1 MKVKN
6 IVFLLLTI
14 SLLFMV
20 ACNKEEEVDAGGSE
34 EALENVNETG
44 MPIVEEPI
52 TIEVFSG
59 KAASTAK
66 DWNDVPILNEYA
78 DMTNIDM
85 QWNQVAVD
93 GLADSIAYRYSSCLH
108 THLVWEHHS
117 NLLPLRLPFR
127 KKPQS

>member
-34 EALENVNETG
+34 EALENVNEKG

-66 DWNDVPILNEYA
+66 DWNDVPILNDYA
-78 DMTNIDM
+78 DMKNIDI
-85 QWNQVAVD
+85 QWIQVAIVE
-93 GLADSIAYRYSSCLH
+93 LAYNITL
-108 THLVWEHHS
+108 T
-117 NLLPLRLPFR
+117 
-127 KKPQS
+127 